1 VILTGGTSEAYT
13 RQSWMILKVLT
24 VPAQPHLTDL
34 ELAVLIS
41 GRVPE
46 VFDTPVVPDMYMLT
60 PN

>member
-1 VILTGGTSEAYT
+1 
-13 RQSWMILKVLT
+13 MMLKVLT
-24 VPAQPHLTDL
+24 VPAQPHLTDPG
-34 ELAVLIS
+34 LAVLIS